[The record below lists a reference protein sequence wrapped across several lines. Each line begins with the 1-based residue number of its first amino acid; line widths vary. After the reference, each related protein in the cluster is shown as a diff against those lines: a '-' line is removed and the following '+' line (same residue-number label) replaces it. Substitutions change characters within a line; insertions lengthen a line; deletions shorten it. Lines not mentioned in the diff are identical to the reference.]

1 MVLVGG
7 GLVMAL
13 LVGLVG
19 LTGWLPVG
27 GTPEEEGSEPAAG
40 YRLVEHD
47 SGALRVEVPS
57 EWDVLADKDGTFEG
71 DVDQEPGDG
80 DGPAIT
86 ATPDLSAWE
95 QVSNAAVPDT
105 TVPGT
110 HIVASREAAQ
120 EYTQDEL
127 VKSGFNDL
135 SKSTCQAS
143 QLKDFRRSPYSG
155 RIQTWR
161 CENDSAFTALAAA
174 PEGSECV
181 VVLRIRTYDEDDRE
195 AAQRILDTFEL
206 DCART
211 S

>member
-7 GLVMAL
+7 GLVVAL

-19 LTGWLPVG
+19 VAGWLSGEKTPP
-27 GTPEEEGSEPAAG
+27 PEEEDPAEPADG
-40 YRLVEHD
+40 YRLLEHD
-47 SGALRVEVPS
+47 GGALRVEVPS
-57 EWDVLADKDGTFEG
+57 EWEDVLADKDGAFEG
-71 DVDQEPGDG
+71 DNREAGEG

-95 QVSNAAVPDT
+95 QGSNA

-110 HIVASREAAQ
+110 HMVASRELAQ
-120 EYTQDEL
+120 EYAQDEL

-135 SKSTCQAS
+135 SKSTCQAT

-161 CENDSAFTALAAA
+161 CENDSAFTTLAAA

-181 VVLRIRTYDEDDRE
+181 VVLSIRTYDEDDRE
-195 AAQRILDTFEL
+195 AAQHILDTFEL
-206 DCART
+206 DCARI